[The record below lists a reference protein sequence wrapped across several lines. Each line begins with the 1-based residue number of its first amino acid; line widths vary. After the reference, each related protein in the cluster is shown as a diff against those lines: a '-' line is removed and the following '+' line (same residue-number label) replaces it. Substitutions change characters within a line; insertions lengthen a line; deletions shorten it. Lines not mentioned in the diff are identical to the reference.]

1 MNELEFIR
9 RLGERARSGPRPT
22 VDVADGVMRRI
33 ASVRRVEAA
42 RPFWPLAV
50 GLSLAT
56 AASFLL
62 AVQSYLALTA
72 PLMEIGNSVRMVFP

>member
-1 MNELEFIR
+1 MNELEFVR

-62 AVQSYLALTA
+62 AVQSYLALDTQFA
-72 PLMEIGNSVRMVFP
+72 EVGSWIGAML